1 MHGVVS
7 FHKILNHIL
16 MLVTIDFSR
25 DDLNLK
31 SPVAKDGVSADK
43 GNSTTDSGVIT
54 QDVKMN
60 TLEGKNYQPESK
72 VDSSAL

>member
-1 MHGVVS
+1 
-7 FHKILNHIL
+7 
-16 MLVTIDFSR
+16 MLVAIDFSR

-31 SPVAKDGVSADK
+31 SSVTKDGVLADK

>member
-1 MHGVVS
+1 
-7 FHKILNHIL
+7 
-16 MLVTIDFSR
+16 MLVAIDVSR

-31 SPVAKDGVSADK
+31 SSVAKDGVSADK

>member
-1 MHGVVS
+1 
-7 FHKILNHIL
+7 
-16 MLVTIDFSR
+16 MLVAIDFTR

-31 SPVAKDGVSADK
+31 SPVAKDGVSPDK
-43 GNSTTDSGVIT
+43 GISTTDSGVIT

-60 TLEGKNYQPESK
+60 TLEGKNYQQENK

>member
-1 MHGVVS
+1 
-7 FHKILNHIL
+7 
-16 MLVTIDFSR
+16 MLVAIDVSR

-31 SPVAKDGVSADK
+31 SSVAKDGVLADK